1 MCGRKE
7 DRMGR
12 GLVVAVAA
20 GILGWSG
27 IAIAGNQSAPPTH
40 PAAQA
45 ALRYFES
52 VRDRDFETLLRE
64 LRRPA
69 PSAAMSRRN
78 PRKPAATGRP
88 LPDGSGN
95 RPSCRPYGPLLRWH
109 EREDSIEV
117 RLFTYGGG
125 AFTGLHARSVL
136 LISRETLGLL
146 NTDELVAI
154 FAHELGHD
162 YVWDEFE
169 QAQQQADNR
178 RLQELEL
185 RCDGIAVIA
194 MTRLG
199 VDPDRLIS
207 ALRKLVRHNERLRYT
222 QMRRGTLPR
231 ATCQVRTGYGHADR
245 RFAEICT
252 ALVSVELQPLD
263 RSLNTR

>member
-1 MCGRKE
+1 
-7 DRMGR
+7 MGR

-20 GILGWSG
+20 GILGWSC
-27 IAIAGNQSAPPTH
+27 IAAGGNQLAPPTH

-69 PSAAMSRRN
+69 PSPTFRAVILENLPPEGRLSPTNRETAKLAAI
-78 PRKPAATGRP
+78 K
-88 LPDGSGN
+88 
-95 RPSCRPYGPLLRWH
+95 PLLRLH
-109 EREDSIEV
+109 EREDSIDL

-154 FAHELGHD
+154 FGHELGHD
-162 YVWDEFE
+162 YFWDEFE
-169 QAQQQADNR
+169 QARQQADDHR
-178 RLQELEL
+178 MQELEL
-185 RCDGIAVIA
+185 RCDGVAVIA

-199 VDPDRLIS
+199 VDPDRLVS
-207 ALRKLVRHNERLRYT
+207 ALRKLVRHNERLGKVHA
-222 QMRRGTLPR
+222 QMSSGTPHSSN
-231 ATCQVRTGYGHADR
+231 VPGSYGLWQ
-245 RFAEICT
+245 C
-252 ALVSVELQPLD
+252 
-263 RSLNTR
+263 

>member
-1 MCGRKE
+1 
-7 DRMGR
+7 MGR
-12 GLVVAVAA
+12 GLVAAVAA

-27 IAIAGNQSAPPTH
+27 IASAGNQKDRPTH

-52 VRDRDFETLLRE
+52 VRNRGFETFLRE

-69 PSAAMSRRN
+69 P
-78 PRKPAATGRP
+78 PAASRALILEN
-88 LPDGSGN
+88 LPIEGGLSPTDREAGKLSSI
-95 RPSCRPYGPLLRWH
+95 RSLLRWH

-136 LISRETLGLL
+136 LVSRETLGLL
-146 NTDELVAI
+146 NRDELVAI

-169 QAQQQADNR
+169 RAQQQADNR

-185 RCDGIAVIA
+185 RCDGFAVIA
-194 MTRLG
+194 MARLG

-207 ALRKLVRHNERLRYT
+207 ALRKLVRHNERLRTT
-222 QMRRGTLPR
+222 QMRQGALPLEQR
-231 ATCQVRTGYGHADR
+231 ARFVRAIAMLTAGSP
-245 RFAEICT
+245 RFA
-252 ALVSVELQPLD
+252 PH
-263 RSLNTR
+263 